1 MDFPGRQSGK
11 LLFMTQAAA
20 HQKISVKPQ
29 SASLGAV
36 IDGVDLAQDLS
47 DSTLEELKSVFGCYS
62 VIFFRNQD
70 LTPQQHIDLAERW
83 GSIDVNRFFK
93 PLEGYPKIAQVIKEA
108 DQKENIGGAWHTD
121 HSYDEIPAMGSML
134 YARKVPQVGGDTLFS
149 SMYLAYEALS
159 DSMKEM
165 LSGLKAWHS
174 SRHAFGHG
182 SAESEHYEDGRL
194 AYPDLATQDALHP
207 VVITHP
213 ITGRKALYVNTRFT
227 IRFDGWTVEESKP
240 LLDFL
245 YAHGA
250 RQEFTCRFQWEPGS
264 IALWDNRATWHYAL
278 NDYHGEQR
286 IMHRITLE
294 GVPLN

>member
-1 MDFPGRQSGK
+1 MS
-11 LLFMTQAAA
+11 QAAI
-20 HQKISVKPQ
+20 HQKINVKPQ
-29 SASLGAV
+29 SAALGAV
-36 IDGVDLAQDLS
+36 IEGLDLAQDLS
-47 DSTLEELKSVFGCYS
+47 DSTLEELKSALGRYS

-83 GSIDVNRFFK
+83 GSINVNRFFK

-121 HSYDEIPAMGSML
+121 HSYDEIPAMGSIL

-159 DSMKEM
+159 DGMKEM
-165 LSGLKAWHS
+165 LNGLEAWHS
-174 SRHAFGHG
+174 SRHAFGYG
-182 SAESEHYEDGRL
+182 VSDSEHYEDGRL
-194 AYPDLATQDALHP
+194 ANPDLATQDALHP

-213 ITGRKALYVNTRFT
+213 LTGRKALYVNADFT
-227 IRFDGWTVEESKP
+227 VRFDGWTVEESKP

-250 RQEFTCRFQWEPGS
+250 RQEFTCRFQWEAGS
-264 IALWDNRATWHYAL
+264 IAFWDNRATWHYAI

>member
-47 DSTLEELKSVFGCYS
+47 DSTLEELKSVFGRYS

-83 GSIDVNRFFK
+83 GSINVNRFFK

-108 DQKENIGGAWHTD
+108 DQKENIGSAWHTD

-182 SAESEHYEDGRL
+182 SAKSEHYEDGRL
-194 AYPDLATQDALHP
+194 ANPDLATQDALHP

>member
-83 GSIDVNRFFK
+83 GSVNVNRFFK

-165 LSGLKAWHS
+165 LSSLKAWHS
-174 SRHAFGHG
+174 SRHAFGYG
-182 SAESEHYEDGRL
+182 VSDSEHYEDGRL
-194 AYPDLATQDALHP
+194 ANPDLATQDALHP

>member
-11 LLFMTQAAA
+11 LLFMSQAAA

-47 DSTLEELKSVFGCYS
+47 DSTLEELKSVFGLYS

-83 GSIDVNRFFK
+83 GSINVNRFFK

-121 HSYDEIPAMGSML
+121 HSYDEIPAMGSIL

-174 SRHAFGHG
+174 SRHAFGYG

-194 AYPDLATQDALHP
+194 ANPDLATQDALHP

-264 IALWDNRATWHYAL
+264 IAFWDNRATWHYAL

>member
-1 MDFPGRQSGK
+1 MSQ
-11 LLFMTQAAA
+11 TAI
-20 HQKISVKPQ
+20 HQQISVKPQ
-29 SASLGAV
+29 SAALGAV
-36 IDGVDLAQDLS
+36 IEGVDLAQDLS
-47 DSTLEELKSVFGCYS
+47 DSTLGELKSAFGRYS

-83 GSIDVNRFFK
+83 GSINVNRFFK

-121 HSYDEIPAMGSML
+121 HSYDEIPAMGSIL

-159 DSMKEM
+159 DGMKDM
-165 LSGLKAWHS
+165 LNGLKAWHS
-174 SRHAFGHG
+174 SRHAFGYG
-182 SAESEHYEDGRL
+182 VSDSEHYEDGRL
-194 AYPDLATQDALHP
+194 ANPDLATQDALHP

-213 ITGRKALYVNTRFT
+213 LTGRKALYVNADFT
-227 IRFDGWTVEESKP
+227 VRFDGWTVEESKP

-264 IALWDNRATWHYAL
+264 IAFWDNRATWHYAI

>member
-1 MDFPGRQSGK
+1 MSS
-11 LLFMTQAAA
+11 TAA

-29 SASLGAV
+29 SAALGAMS
-36 IDGVDLAQDLS
+36 DGVDLAQGLS
-47 DSTLEELKSVFGCYS
+47 DSTLEELKSAFGRYS

-83 GSIDVNRFFK
+83 GHININRFFK
-93 PLEGYPKIAQVIKEA
+93 PLEGYSKIAQVIKEV

-134 YARKVPQVGGDTLFS
+134 YARKVPEVGGDTLFS

-159 DSMKEM
+159 DGMKEM

-174 SRHAFGHG
+174 SRHAFGYG
-182 SAESEHYEDGRL
+182 ASESEHYEDGRV
-194 AYPDLATQDALHP
+194 ANPDLATQDALHP

-250 RQEFTCRFQWEPGS
+250 RQEFTCRFQWETGS
-264 IALWDNRATWHYAL
+264 IAFWDNRATWHYAI
-278 NDYHGEQR
+278 NDSHGEQR